1 MHCGT
6 AVPLPQVLSDPDKR
20 ATYDRLGAAGLG
32 DAPMMDPG
40 ALFAVLFGSDVFEDY
55 VGE

>member
-1 MHCGT
+1 VLPV
-6 AVPLPQVLSDPDKR
+6 VPVSLQVLSDPDKR

-32 DAPMMDPG
+32 DAPLMDPG

>member
-1 MHCGT
+1 MLPV
-6 AVPLPQVLSDPDKR
+6 VPVSLQVLSDPDKR

-32 DAPMMDPG
+32 DAPLMDPG